1 MSGRKP
7 FVKTRLDR
15 LLVEQGLASTR
26 SRARDLIKQGH
37 VLVDGAPL
45 GKPSAMVHPFAVVSL
60 ADTAWTYVSRSALK
74 LQAALRRFE
83 LTVDNCVCLDIGAS
97 TGGFT
102 QVLLEAGA
110 LVVYAVDVGR
120 DQLADDLSNNPRV
133 VPLQGCDARR
143 LTVEIVPEP
152 VDAITADVS
161 FISLRL
167 ALPVPLSLARPGAWL
182 VALIK
187 PQFEVGRLGIGKRGI
202 VHDAEVQA
210 AAVATIHQ
218 WLDVQSGWSVIG
230 VEPSPIPGKAG
241 NREFLICAK
250 HEA

>member
-7 FVKTRLDR
+7 FVKARLDR

-37 VLVDGAPL
+37 VLVDGATL
-45 GKPSAMVHPFAVVSL
+45 GKPSAMVRQTAVVSL

-110 LVVYAVDVGR
+110 LRVYAVDVGR
-120 DQLADDLSNNPRV
+120 HQLADDLSENPRV
-133 VPLQGCDARR
+133 VSLPGWDARR
-143 LTVEIVPEP
+143 LTPEIITEP

-161 FISLRL
+161 FISLQL
-167 ALPVPLSLARPGAWL
+167 ALPVPLSFACPGAWL

-202 VHDAEVQA
+202 VHDEGAQA
-210 AAVATIHQ
+210 AAVATILQ
-218 WLDVQSGWSVIG
+218 WLEAQPGWSVIG
-230 VEPSPIPGKAG
+230 VEPSPIAGKTG
-241 NREFLICAK
+241 NCEFLICAK